1 MPKLGILYGSLINVG
16 VVRAIT
22 TVIIVSKVE
31 TFRKKKKT
39 SNWEDY
45 PSSELIAE
53 ADSTFKVYGF
63 QQSQIKKNS
72 WCKVPMGFKPK
83 LGGAT

>member
-31 TFRKKKKT
+31 TFRKKKK
-39 SNWEDY
+39 
-45 PSSELIAE
+45 L
-53 ADSTFKVYGF
+53 
-63 QQSQIKKNS
+63 QIGRTILLVN
-72 WCKVPMGFKPK
+72 
-83 LGGAT
+83 